1 MAIHYPKV
9 LVMMSTYNGESYI
22 EEQIESI
29 LIQEEVEVQIA
40 IRDDG
45 SKDKTV
51 QILTQYAHKYPLTFT
66 LFIENNIG
74 VKRSFFELIK
84 HVDEKYDYYAFCD
97 QDDVWLPNKL
107 SRAIQSISSSADV
120 NTPVLYCSSTQMV
133 DQKLSSISIWPE
145 QPKKESSIYNA
156 LIENICVGCT
166 SVLNANGF
174 RMIRDTIPLDI
185 TKIIMHDWW
194 IYLTIST
201 FGKVVFDS
209 TPSILYRQ
217 HQNNV
222 LGGASDSIVL
232 KWKKRVIR
240 FITGQNHF
248 ILTQQAVEFRKVC
261 IERFDQQ
268 HLVILDRFI
277 KYSNSNF
284 LKRIS
289 YVLTTRLYRQST
301 IDNLIFKLIF
311 IAGKV

>member
-1 MAIHYPKV
+1 MGITYPKV
-9 LVMMSTYNGESYI
+9 LVMMSTYNGELYI

-29 LIQEEVEVQIA
+29 LIQEEVEVHIA

-45 SKDKTV
+45 SEDRTV
-51 QILTQYAHKYPLTFT
+51 RILTQYAHEYPLTFT
-66 LFIENNIG
+66 LFHEKNIG
-74 VKRSFFELIK
+74 VKKSFFELIK
-84 HVDEKYDYYAFCD
+84 HADENYDYYAFCD

-107 SRAIQSISSSADV
+107 LRAIQSINSSVDV

-133 DQKLSSISIWPE
+133 DQKLSPISIWPE

-166 SVLNANGF
+166 SVLNAKGF
-174 RMIRDTIPLDI
+174 RMIRDTPPTDI
-185 TKIIMHDWW
+185 NKIIMHDWW
-194 IYLTIST
+194 IYLATSA
-201 FGKVVFDS
+201 FGKVIFDS

-222 LGGASDSIVL
+222 LGGASDSILL
-232 KWKKRVIR
+232 KWKKRLIR
-240 FITGQNHF
+240 YFKGQNHF
-248 ILTQQAVEFRKVC
+248 ILTQQAVEFRKVFL
-261 IERFDQQ
+261 EKLDQK
-268 HLVILDRFI
+268 HLVQLDRFI
-277 KYSNSNF
+277 KYSNSSF